1 MSDKRY
7 LGNIITDTPTA
18 PAGPYQNDAASGVWS
33 LAEAFTY
40 TKAGL
45 WPTAG
50 NTYAATA
57 IHTYDG
63 SGIIDGYIIATLG
76 NAVEFADR
84 TNGNYGRS
92 VGNTIKVLLGAQL
105 QANSIETFTWASG
118 GSATDFGDD
127 SGSRYYYG
135 SCSND
140 TRGIWA
146 GGLGT
151 GSYSIAYST
160 LATTGNSADFG
171 DILNSGEF
179 IQAGLASTTRGV
191 FAGGSSRNPAGME
204 YITIASTGN
213 STNFGTLLG
222 SGRKFGYSNGTA
234 ASSTRGLFAGGAE
247 NSTSN
252 VIEYIAIASTGNS
265 TDFGDLTV
273 ADNTGG
279 CSSDKTR
286 AVFTNGQGQQ
296 HMCYVTIASTG
307 NASDF
312 GDLTRTSGGSS
323 GCSNSHG
330 GLA

>member
-1 MSDKRY
+1 MPKRY

-18 PAGPYQNDAASGVWS
+18 PAGEYQDSVASGVWS
-33 LAEAFTY
+33 LAEAFAY

-45 WPTAG
+45 WPVAG
-50 NTYAATA
+50 NAPPNA

-63 SGIIDGYIIATLG
+63 SGIIDGYNISTLG

-84 TNGNYGRS
+84 TIGNYGRS
-92 VGNTIKVLLGAQL
+92 VGNSTKVLLGAQL
-105 QANSIETFTWASG
+105 QANSIETFTWASAG
-118 GSATDFGDD
+118 TATDFGDD

-135 SCSND
+135 SLSND

-160 LATTGNSADFG
+160 FSSAGNTSDFG
-171 DILNSGEF
+171 DILNVGEF

-191 FAGGSSRNPAGME
+191 LAGGSTQNPARTE
-204 YITIASTGN
+204 YLTIASTGN
-213 STNFGTLLG
+213 TSVFGDLLG

-234 ASSTRGLFAGGAE
+234 TSSTRGLFAAGAE

-252 VIEYIAIASTGNS
+252 VIEYITIATTGSS

-279 CSSDKTR
+279 CSSNKTR
-286 AVFTNGQGQQ
+286 AVFTSGQQ
-296 HMCYVTIASTG
+296 NQNMCYVTIASTG
-307 NASDF
+307 NAADF
-312 GDLTRTSGGSS
+312 GDLTRTNGGSS
-323 GCSNSHG
+323 GCSNAHG
-330 GLA
+330 GLAA